1 MGLYTEFMDLRP
13 EFEDLEIPH
22 LIGILASI
30 ITGIVHLYYF
40 PRIGL
45 SPLGI
50 GFIVAGLGFFA
61 GIAAIIYGY
70 RRKEVYL
77 LGIPFT
83 AGQIVLW
90 YYLNRPSLELFL
102 QGKPL
107 LDFVDKVSQTVLLIV
122 LIYLYFE
129 GDS

>member
-1 MGLYTEFMDLRP
+1 MGLYTQFMDLRP
-13 EFEDLEIPH
+13 EFEDLETPH

-30 ITGIVHLYYF
+30 ITGMIHLYYF
-40 PRIGL
+40 PKIGL

-61 GIAAIIYGY
+61 GTAAIIYGY

-90 YYLNRPSLELFL
+90 YYLNRPSLEPFL

-107 LDFVDKVSQTVLLIV
+107 LDFIDKVTQTLLLAI

-129 GDS
+129 RE